1 MSEAYATA
9 LAPFA
14 SRLSADALIAEAER
28 LAGLSGWG
36 GKRWDEDRFRHDL
49 GILCEA
55 IEEEAQVS
63 ALGRSRSHSRLIT
76 MLVSRL
82 RYLAAR
88 DSAAL
93 ADRETIVAPLIGT
106 GMPRAGTTF
115 LHGLM
120 AQDPAGRAFP
130 AWEAAMPAPLAEGG
144 RREALYARILAFQ
157 GMTAP
162 DVTAIHPFG
171 AALPEECVF
180 LQEGDCGGLYGVYW
194 NVPSYQA
201 AVTGKSASAFRWQK
215 GVMQYLQLGEPRR
228 HWVLK
233 GPGHMFAWQEML
245 IAFPDARIYVNH
257 RDPGKV
263 IPSIASLFAKLRS
276 LFSDQPI
283 DPGLLGQQQLAAWKA
298 AVDAYGEW
306 RSGPGASATVAD
318 VHFTALTA
326 DPLGTVAQTYDSLGL
341 RFTAAARDAMERHL
355 ATDHHASAPKRA
367 YTLADYGLD
376 EAAIE
381 AAFGGYI
388 DRFGITREKR
398 L

>member
-1 MSEAYATA
+1 MSEAYVSA
-9 LAPFA
+9 LASFTGK
-14 SRLSADALIAEAER
+14 LSAETLIAEAEK
-28 LAGLSGWG
+28 LTGLSGWG
-36 GKRWDEDRFRHDL
+36 GKRWDEERFRHDL
-49 GILCEA
+49 AVLCNA
-55 IEEEAQVS
+55 IEAEAEVS
-63 ALGRSRSHSRLIT
+63 AVGRSRSHSRLIT

-88 DSAAL
+88 DSAAR
-93 ADRETIVAPLIGT
+93 ADQEVIAAPLIGT

-120 AQDPAGRAFP
+120 AQDPAGRAVP

-144 RREALYARILAFQ
+144 NREELYARILAFQ

-171 AALPEECVF
+171 SNLPEECIF

-194 NVPSYQA
+194 NVPAYQA
-201 AVTGKSASAFRWQK
+201 AVAQKAPSAFRWQK
-215 GVMQYLQLGEPRR
+215 GIMQYLQSGEPRR
-228 HWVLK
+228 RWVLK
-233 GPGHMFAWQEML
+233 GPGHMYAWQELL

-276 LFSDQPI
+276 LFSDRQI
-283 DPGLLGQQQLAAWKA
+283 DTHLLGQQQLAAWKA
-298 AVDAYGEW
+298 AVDAYEAW
-306 RSGPGASATVAD
+306 RSGPGAEATVAD
-318 VHFTALTA
+318 VLFTALTA
-326 DPLGTVAQTYDSLGL
+326 DPIGTVAQTYDALGL
-341 RFTAAARDAMERHL
+341 PFTAAAREAMERHL
-355 ATDHHASAPKRA
+355 ERDHHGSAPKRI

-381 AAFGGYI
+381 AAFGDYI
-388 DRFGITREKR
+388 DRFGITRENR